1 MFALVCGFGIFC
13 VTCERHKP
21 RHDEI
26 EMVINK
32 THSKIWKCPECPFG
46 HEPNVKCGASV
57 NSSVHIQC
65 VECVEGHTFSD
76 SHGYE
81 PCKNC
86 HKCVENEER
95 SGSCSKEEDTTKCL
109 GTCRIGLYWESA
121 SCQPCSNCCG
131 ENYQHERQCE
141 NAGVPTKQQCRQTV
155 ECQHAPTNASHLDD
169 KPRQEDQNDSQRK
182 SLSTLEVV
190 ALGIVSA
197 VLIVTVFL
205 IVALLVMWK
214 LHGWQQTKC
223 ILKRYFCSCCPSAI
237 SNDEVAVHEFDNEV
251 FDPGNFESTT
261 WREYEMQ
268 KEEETDQMG
277 PLKSG
282 DFASFI
288 YTDSKAG

>member
-1 MFALVCGFGIFC
+1 MALY
-13 VTCERHKP
+13 
-21 RHDEI
+21 
-26 EMVINK
+26 
-32 THSKIWKCPECPFG
+32 SA
-46 HEPNVKCGASV
+46 ASFV
-57 NSSVHIQC
+57 
-65 VECVEGHTFSD
+65 
-76 SHGYE
+76 
-81 PCKNC
+81 
-86 HKCVENEER
+86 R
-95 SGSCSKEEDTTKCL
+95 
-109 GTCRIGLYWESA
+109 A
-121 SCQPCSNCCG
+121 
-131 ENYQHERQCE
+131 
-141 NAGVPTKQQCRQTV
+141 
-155 ECQHAPTNASHLDD
+155 
-169 KPRQEDQNDSQRK
+169 
-182 SLSTLEVV
+182 
-190 ALGIVSA
+190 
-197 VLIVTVFL
+197 VTVFL

>member
-1 MFALVCGFGIFC
+1 MCGFGIFC

-131 ENYQHERQCE
+131 ENYQHEKQCE

-197 VLIVTVFL
+197 VLIAPVRNE
-205 IVALLVMWK
+205 
-214 LHGWQQTKC
+214 QRC
-223 ILKRYFCSCCPSAI
+223 CSAA
-237 SNDEVAVHEFDNEV
+237 E
-251 FDPGNFESTT
+251 
-261 WREYEMQ
+261 
-268 KEEETDQMG
+268 
-277 PLKSG
+277 
-282 DFASFI
+282 
-288 YTDSKAG
+288 